1 MSELRAR
8 LQEGADAAARDGH
21 ILNAAAI
28 IKRGRRRRA
37 RVIGATALVVVA
49 VVAGMVGVGR
59 LGDRPASLTPA
70 PTVNPTRPI
79 SPTTTTLGRWV
90 PSVTPLTVKAQPG
103 PYPGP
108 DPGGIVRDAT
118 SMVRGCTGTSR
129 IRLWART
136 QGKVWLIAGKPTPPG
151 QQRVCWA
158 HAFMN
163 QGGGGGLS
171 SGRPRP
177 VTPLVA
183 FTSGGADG
191 SNRLGVVSGT
201 VTKQAVWLRVLF
213 HRGRAMDLTP
223 VQAGE
228 GIPVNFFAGFYLEAG
243 PGPTENQRRV
253 AAVDRVVAFDR
264 AGRQLA
270 QCRLS
275 YGPTNTC

>member
-118 SMVRGCTGTSR
+118 SMV
-129 IRLWART
+129 
-136 QGKVWLIAGKPTPPG
+136 
-151 QQRVCWA
+151 
-158 HAFMN
+158 
-163 QGGGGGLS
+163 
-171 SGRPRP
+171 
-177 VTPLVA
+177 
-183 FTSGGADG
+183 
-191 SNRLGVVSGT
+191 
-201 VTKQAVWLRVLF
+201 QAVRAP
-213 HRGRAMDLTP
+213 RGS
-223 VQAGE
+223 GS
-228 GIPVNFFAGFYLEAG
+228 G
-243 PGPTENQRRV
+243 PGPKERS
-253 AAVDRVVAFDR
+253 
-264 AGRQLA
+264 G
-270 QCRLS
+270 
-275 YGPTNTC
+275 